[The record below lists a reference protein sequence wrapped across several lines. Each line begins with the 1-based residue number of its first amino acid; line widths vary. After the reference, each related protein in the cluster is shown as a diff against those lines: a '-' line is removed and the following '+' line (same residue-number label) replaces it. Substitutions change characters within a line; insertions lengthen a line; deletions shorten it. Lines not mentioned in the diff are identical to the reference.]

1 MIGKLPWLAVDL
13 HQKLNIDMDTLEK
26 ACYFVLGCNN
36 LVICVDHKPL
46 LKILSDRSLNIIP
59 NPQLCK
65 SLERKHYHTDS

>member
-26 ACYFVLGCNN
+26 GCYFVLGCNN

-46 LKILSDRSLNIIP
+46 LKIFSDRSLNNIP